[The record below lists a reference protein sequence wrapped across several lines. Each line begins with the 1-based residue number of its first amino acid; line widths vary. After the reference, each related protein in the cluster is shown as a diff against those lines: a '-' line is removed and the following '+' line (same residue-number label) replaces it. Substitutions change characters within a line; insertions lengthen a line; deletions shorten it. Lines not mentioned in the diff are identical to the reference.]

1 MSPLSKWL
9 HVSLVRAITCPLCQ
23 SAHQVVPF
31 VVRVSTNFLPL
42 FPFFSP
48 LLPLPYHYVLLCTT
62 FLSLIPSCFF
72 LLKSLLLSLPL
83 PPLSSPLSLHPPCVV
98 LFPLPP
104 LPDTLLSLSLLF
116 SARLLSLYFIFLFCI
131 IILLPFSPLL
141 GFYLSIFFLIILLP
155 FSAWTSYFHCGLPST
170 HFIDK
175 NYFLWCY
182 NDFWK
187 YFLTAGSSFHGTSAT
202 QTINRLPPFCSV
214 LCFFHMVGKVKSAKY
229 DKHTGIKGRHAQ
241 TCLNDH
247 CIWMIINSSLV
258 RRF

>member
-1 MSPLSKWL
+1 MIVNLSPLLEWSSNCLPCWSDCPVLFFVRVIKLSPLSEWLSCGLPYGSNHMSPLSKWL

-48 LLPLPYHYVLLCTT
+48 LLPLPYHHVLLCTT

-141 GFYLSIFFLIILLP
+141 GFYLSIFFYLPLLSHHP
-155 FSAWTSYFHCGLPST
+155 PSVLSL
-170 HFIDK
+170 
-175 NYFLWCY
+175 NLLLSLW
-182 NDFWK
+182 
-187 YFLTAGSSFHGTSAT
+187 
-202 QTINRLPPFCSV
+202 PPF
-214 LCFFHMVGKVKSAKY
+214 L
-229 DKHTGIKGRHAQ
+229 
-241 TCLNDH
+241 
-247 CIWMIINSSLV
+247 SLHW
-258 RRF
+258 